1 MSKNV
6 LDPYP
11 GLTAFPEKEKTLKIA
26 AWVVS
31 AVVLV
36 LVGVMRQYKLPV
48 PDGWDVSFL
57 PAVNAIINALTAV
70 ALLASLFFIK
80 QKNYV
85 AHRNA
90 NVVALGLSVLFLACY
105 VGYHFTSPE
114 VIYGDADGNGI
125 LTDVEAASVASIRP
139 VYLTILL
146 SHIFLA
152 GIILPFILFT
162 TIRAIA
168 GKYAEHRKMARW
180 VWPLWFYVA
189 LTGPIVYLMLKDYY

>member
-1 MSKNV
+1 MEHSTNGYG
-6 LDPYP
+6 LRTYP
-11 GLTAFPEKEKTLKIA
+11 DKEKTLKIA

-31 AVVLV
+31 AAVLI
-36 LVGVMRQYKLPV
+36 LVGIMRRYKLPV
-48 PDGWDVSFL
+48 PEGWDVSFL
-57 PAVNAIINALTAV
+57 PAVNAIINGLTAI
-70 ALLASLFFIK
+70 ALLFSLYFVK

-85 AHRNA
+85 AHQKA
-90 NVVALGLSVLFLACY
+90 NIAALGLSVAFLLCY
-105 VGYHFTSPE
+105 VLYHFTSPE
-114 VIYGDADGNGI
+114 VIYGDADGNGV
-125 LTDVEAASVASIRP
+125 LSELEAAAVAGFRP

-162 TIRAIA
+162 TIRAMV

-189 LTGPIVYLMLKDYY
+189 VTGPVVYLMLKSYY